1 MKNLYIFLISSLIL
15 FNIQLVESKIPF
27 KRGINLTGWYMSTN
41 AGEIQFSKYTQKDFE
56 NIKSLGC
63 DVIRLPID
71 FYSMN
76 SGSPDYIIDPLLLTY
91 IDQTVTLAENKQL
104 YLILDI
110 QPENS
115 ELACQNPKL
124 ESLLTKVWEQLATR
138 YNNRSTFVIY
148 EILNEP
154 NTFSTSVWGQ
164 IQQNVINAIRSI
176 DTKHKIIVSAS
187 YWSTTLELNSLPVYK
202 DTNLIYTFHF
212 YEPGIFT
219 HQGITWYVPSLGSVQ
234 NVPFPYNAATMPPL
248 PSGIIGTYWED
259 EFKNYKN
266 TGTLEKVKSKLAQ
279 AITFKKKRNI
289 DMYCGEFGAYNEYT
303 PADSRNFYYREIRK
317 YLEANDIPWTSWDYS
332 YGFGLFLPF
341 SKARFDYDLNIPMLA
356 ALGLKIPAEVDPK
369 TKPDSVGFNIYT
381 DSIGAKIVE
390 SSDSNDGTINLY
402 STEKPNN
409 EKYCIFWTGSSQYG
423 SIGFNFVPDKDLSSL
438 VTNGYAL
445 SFLVRG
451 NTPNTKI
458 DLSFI
463 NSKTENASSHPW
475 CINYTLDESMSKW
488 DGKWHKVFI
497 PLNQFTEIGA
507 RENNIWY
514 NPVGAFDWKTIDRLE
529 IVSRQGSLENKAF
542 WFDNIL
548 ISNMDTAHIY
558 ESGIFEIPPDLIE
571 INRDSTDFKI
581 YPNPVSLSA
590 TIIYKLIEKEHVDIS
605 IFNLSGLK
613 IKSVLNTNQPAG
625 KYFATWNTDDDSG
638 HKVHGGVY
646 ICRILISSKVNGFKM
661 VVINN

>member
-1 MKNLYIFLISSLIL
+1 MT

-27 KRGINLTGWYMSTN
+27 SRGINLTGWYMSTN
-41 AGEIQFSKYTQKDFE
+41 ASEIQFDKYTQKDFE

-76 SGSPDYIIDPLLLTY
+76 SGSPDYIIDPVLLSY
-91 IDQTVTLAENKQL
+91 IDQTLTLAENNQL
-104 YLILDI
+104 YLILDN

-124 ESLLTKVWEQLATR
+124 ETLLTKIWTQLATR
-138 YNNRSTFVIY
+138 YKSRSMFIIY
-148 EILNEP
+148 EIMNEP
-154 NTFSTSVWGQ
+154 NTLSTPVWGR
-164 IQQNVINAIRSI
+164 IQQNVISAIRSADI
-176 DTKHKIIVSAS
+176 NHKIIVSAS
-187 YWSTTLELNSLPVYK
+187 YWSTTLELNSLPFYK
-202 DTNLIYTFHF
+202 DSNLIYTFHF

-219 HQGITWYVPSLGSVQ
+219 HQGISWYDSYLWSVK
-234 NVPFPYNAATMPPL
+234 NLPFPYNESTMPTMPAN
-248 PSGIIGTYWED
+248 IKGTYWED
-259 EFKNYKN
+259 EFNNYKN
-266 TGTLEKVKSKLAQ
+266 TGTLAKIQATLAK
-279 AITFKKKRNI
+279 AVTFKKTRNV
-289 DMYCGEFGAYNEYT
+289 DMYCGEFGAYNEFT
-303 PADSRNFYYREIRK
+303 PKISRNYYYREIRK
-317 YLEANDIPWTSWDYS
+317 YLEANGIPWTSWDYS

-341 SKARFDYDLNIPMLA
+341 SQARFDYDLNIPMLA
-356 ALGLKIPAEVDPK
+356 ALGLKIPAEVDTE
-369 TKPDSVGFNIYT
+369 TKPDSVGFYIYT

-390 SSDSNDGTINLY
+390 SSDSNDGTINFY

-423 SIGFNFVPDKDLSSL
+423 SIGFNFVPDKDLSTL

-463 NSKTENASSHPW
+463 NSKTENSSSHPW
-475 CINYTLDESMSKW
+475 CINYTLDESTSKW

-514 NPVGAFDWKTIDRLE
+514 NPVGAFNWKAVDRFE
-529 IVSRQGSLENKAF
+529 IVSRQGSLQNKAF
-542 WFDNIL
+542 WFDNVI
-548 ISNMDTAHIY
+548 ITEVDTAQIY
-558 ESGIFEIPPDLIE
+558 EPGIFEIPPDLIE
-571 INRDSTDFKI
+571 INPDSINFKVF
-581 YPNPVSLSA
+581 PNPVFHST
-590 TIIYKLIEKEHVDIS
+590 TINYKLIENEHVDIS
-605 IFNLSGLK
+605 IYSLSGLK
-613 IKSVLNTNQPAG
+613 IKSVLNEQQPAG
-625 KYFATWNTDDDSG
+625 NYFVTWNADDENG
-638 HKVHGGVY
+638 RKVHGGIY
-646 ICRILISSKVNGFKM
+646 ICRFLISSKVNGLKM